1 MENQVRIVSTKKLLV
16 NQKQYLLNANFSVIE
31 ADFVT
36 IELKEFSVTNNYRF
50 LIFSSQNAVESILKN
65 IDSEQLKGRKCF
77 CVGQK
82 TRTTLELHGFT
93 VIETADYASELA
105 SIICNQY
112 AQESFTFL
120 SGNLRRE
127 ILPDALT
134 LAKIKFEE
142 IEVYKTILTP
152 HTITSKPNG
161 ILFFSPSA
169 VESYLKSNRIYDEM
183 CFCIG
188 KTTAEPVEKIT
199 TNCIIASQPSVENV
213 IIQCINYYSKNQK
226 E

>member
-1 MENQVRIVSTKKLLV
+1 MESQVRIVSTKKLLP
-16 NQKQYLLNANFSVIE
+16 NQKQFLLNANFSVLE
-31 ADFVT
+31 ADFVK
-36 IELKEFSVTNNYRF
+36 IELKKFSINNNARF
-50 LIFSSQNAVESILKN
+50 LIFSSQNAVDSVLKN
-65 IDSEQLKGRKCF
+65 SKLEQLKTKKCF

-82 TRTTLELHGFT
+82 TKTALELQGF
-93 VIETADYASELA
+93 VVQETADYASELA

-112 AQESFTFL
+112 VEESFTFF

-134 LAKIKFEE
+134 LAKVKFEE
-142 IEVYKTILTP
+142 IEVYQTMLTP
-152 HTITSKPNG
+152 HIITSKPNG

-169 VESYLKSNRIYDEM
+169 VESYLQANNIRDEI

-199 TNCIIASQPSVENV
+199 SHCIVANQPSIENV
-213 IIQCINYYSKNQK
+213 IIQCIKYYS
-226 E
+226 EV

>member
-1 MENQVRIVSTKKLLV
+1 MESQVRIVSTKKLLP
-16 NQKQYLLNANFSVIE
+16 NQKQFLLNANFLVIE

-36 IELKEFSVTNNYRF
+36 IELKQFSVNRDARF
-50 LIFSSQNAVESILKN
+50 LIFASQNAVESLLKN
-65 IDSEQLKGRKCF
+65 SKLESLKSKKCF

-82 TRTTLELHGFT
+82 TKAVLELHGFE
-93 VIETADYASELA
+93 VLETADYASELA

-112 AQESFTFL
+112 TQDSFTFF

-127 ILPDALT
+127 ILPEALT
-134 LAKIKFEE
+134 LAKVKFEE
-142 IEVYKTILTP
+142 IEVYQTMLTP
-152 HTITSKPNG
+152 HAITSKPNG

-169 VESYLKSNRIYDEM
+169 VESYLQANTITDEI

-199 TNCIIASQPSVENV
+199 SHCIIVNQPSIENV
-213 IIQCINYYSKNQK
+213 IIQCLKYYN
-226 E
+226 EV

>member
-1 MENQVRIVSTKKLLV
+1 MESQVRIVSTKKLLP
-16 NQKQYLLNANFSVIE
+16 NQKQFLLNANISVVE

-36 IELKEFSVTNNYRF
+36 IELNEFSVNNNSRF

-65 IDSEQLKGRKCF
+65 NKLEQLKTKKCF

-82 TRTTLELHGFT
+82 TKIALGLQGFE
-93 VIETADYASELA
+93 VLETANYASELA

-112 AQESFTFL
+112 AEESFIFF

-134 LAKIKFEE
+134 LAKVKFED
-142 IEVYKTILTP
+142 IEVYKTMLTP
-152 HTITSKPNG
+152 HTIKSKPNG

-169 VESYLKSNRIYDEM
+169 VESYLQANTITDEI

-199 TNCIIASQPSVENV
+199 SHCIIANQPSIENV
-213 IIQCINYYSKNQK
+213 IIQCIKYYN
-226 E
+226 EV

>member
-1 MENQVRIVSTKKLLV
+1 MESQVRIVSTKKLLP
-16 NQKQYLLNANFSVIE
+16 NQKQFLLNANLSVIE
-31 ADFVT
+31 ADFIT
-36 IELKEFSVTNNYRF
+36 IELKQFSVNFDARF
-50 LIFSSQNAVESILKN
+50 LIFSSQNGVESVLKN
-65 IDSEQLKGRKCF
+65 SKLVSLKSKKCF

-82 TRTTLELHGFT
+82 TKAVLELHGFT
-93 VIETADYASELA
+93 VVESADYASELA

-112 AQESFTFL
+112 PQDSFTFF

-127 ILPDALT
+127 ILSEALT

-142 IEVYKTILTP
+142 IEVYQTMLTP
-152 HTITSKPNG
+152 HKITSKANG

-169 VESYLKSNRIYDEM
+169 VESYLQANNITDEI

-199 TNCIIASQPSVENV
+199 SHCIIANQPTIENV
-213 IIQCINYYSKNQK
+213 IIQCLKHYN
-226 E
+226 EV

>member
-1 MENQVRIVSTKKLLV
+1 MESQVRIVSTKKLLP
-16 NQKQYLLNANFSVIE
+16 NQKQFLLNANFSVLE

-36 IELKEFSVTNNYRF
+36 IELKEFSVTNNNRF
-50 LIFSSQNAVESILKN
+50 LIFSSQNAVESVLKN
-65 IDSEQLKGRKCF
+65 NELEQLKTKKCF

-82 TRTTLELHGFT
+82 TKATLELNGFK

-105 SIICNQY
+105 SVICNQY
-112 AQESFTFL
+112 GEESFTFF

-134 LAKIKFEE
+134 LAKVKFEE
-142 IEVYKTILTP
+142 FEVYHTMLTP
-152 HTITSKPNG
+152 QKITSKPNG

-169 VESYLKSNRIYDEM
+169 VESYLQANTIADEI

-188 KTTAEPVEKIT
+188 KTTAEQVEKT
-199 TNCIIASQPSVENV
+199 TSHCIIANQPSIENV
-213 IIQCINYYSKNQK
+213 IIQCIKYYN
-226 E
+226 EV

>member
-1 MENQVRIVSTKKLLV
+1 MESQVRIVSTKKLLP
-16 NQKQYLLNANFSVIE
+16 NQKQFLLNANFSVIE

-36 IELKEFSVTNNYRF
+36 IELKEFSINNDARF
-50 LIFSSQNAVESILKN
+50 FIFSSQNAVESVLKN
-65 IDSEQLKGRKCF
+65 NKLVQLKDKKCF

-82 TRTTLELHGFT
+82 TKAILELHGFE
-93 VIETADYASELA
+93 VLETADYASELA

-112 AQESFTFL
+112 TQDSFTFF

-127 ILPDALT
+127 ILPEALT
-134 LAKIKFEE
+134 LAKVKFEE
-142 IEVYKTILTP
+142 IEVYQTILTP
-152 HTITSKPNG
+152 HNITSKPNG

-169 VESYLKSNRIYDEM
+169 VESYLQANTITDEI

-199 TNCIIASQPSVENV
+199 SNCIIANQPSIENV
-213 IIQCINYYSKNQK
+213 IIQSIKYYNQV
-226 E
+226 